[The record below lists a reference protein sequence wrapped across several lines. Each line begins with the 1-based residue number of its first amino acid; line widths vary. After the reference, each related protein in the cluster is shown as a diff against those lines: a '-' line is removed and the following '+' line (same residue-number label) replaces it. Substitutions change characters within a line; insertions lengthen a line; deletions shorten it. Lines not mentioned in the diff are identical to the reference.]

1 MFVILSMNLHIHQQR
16 RLSKVNPTGYQEA
29 RGPGIVLA
37 SCTLT
42 CHCGQYTTCFS
53 GLGRNGNQA
62 QWLQQFSEKSSEE
75 VTPCWARYWGP
86 RMTVQRG
93 QKQLEAPGESQTPQD
108 GLKAGKRLRKS
119 DGAWES
125 KSRQACVQYSG
136 VWVGGAQ
143 IQNAISSDFIQRSK
157 LGYSWI
163 SILGDELMA
172 LPSIWHG
179 MSHVPSWQD

>member
-37 SCTLT
+37 SWTLT

-119 DGAWES
+119 DGPENQNLGKLVYS
-125 KSRQACVQYSG
+125 TQEYGLEELRFKMPSPVTSSREAS
-136 VWVGGAQ
+136 
-143 IQNAISSDFIQRSK
+143 
-157 LGYSWI
+157 
-163 SILGDELMA
+163 
-172 LPSIWHG
+172 
-179 MSHVPSWQD
+179 